1 MKKLSGLLIL
11 VIAACSTPPP
21 TAEELVDQAVEASA
35 TNKLRNAEAT
45 FLFRGIQYE
54 YAFEYGA
61 YEYSRTLSD
70 SVGNTIKDILK
81 NDGLIRYING
91 EETQITEE
99 RRAAYTRSVNS
110 VIYFAF
116 LPTWLHDPA
125 VNKQYE
131 GEVDIKGTTY
141 HKLRVTF
148 NQEGG
153 GEDFDDVFY
162 YWFDTNDL
170 SMDYLAYSYSR
181 DGGGMRF
188 REAYNSRKVNGVVI
202 QDYKNLKPKKKGSV
216 KINEMDQAYEAGQ
229 LEELSLIELEDV
241 EITVKN

>member
-1 MKKLSGLLIL
+1 MKKISGLLIL
-11 VIAACSTPPP
+11 LIAACSTPPP
-21 TAEELVDQAVEASA
+21 TGEEIVNQAISASA
-35 TNKLRNAEAT
+35 TDKLRKANAS
-45 FLFRGIQYE
+45 FSFRGINYQYS
-54 YAFEYGA
+54 FDNGN
-61 YEYSRTLSD
+61 YEYSRVLSD
-70 SVGNTIKDILK
+70 NAGNVINDILK
-81 NDGLIRYING
+81 NDGLVIYINQ

-116 LPTWLHDPA
+116 LPNWLHDPA

-131 GEVDIKGTTY
+131 GEVKIKGTPY
-141 HKLRVTF
+141 HKVRVTF
-148 NQEGG
+148 NQDGG

-162 YWFDTNDL
+162 YWFSTNDL

-188 REAYNSRKVNGVVI
+188 REAYNTRKINGVVI

-216 KINEMDQAYEAGQ
+216 LINEMDKAFEEGR
-229 LEELSLIELEDV
+229 LEELSLIELENV
-241 EITVKN
+241 EIAFQN